1 MNISTFCQILSIL
14 EIVPNLVIQPYLTML
29 FMHINLDYHWMLF
42 TPIYFSEYFYLHS
55 LKINDTALSFLPLML
70 LLNLSSV
77 QNRYLI

>member
-1 MNISTFCQILSIL
+1 MKISSFYQILSIFRARSY
-14 EIVPNLVIQPYLTML
+14 PYLTML

-70 LLNLSSV
+70 LLNLSLV